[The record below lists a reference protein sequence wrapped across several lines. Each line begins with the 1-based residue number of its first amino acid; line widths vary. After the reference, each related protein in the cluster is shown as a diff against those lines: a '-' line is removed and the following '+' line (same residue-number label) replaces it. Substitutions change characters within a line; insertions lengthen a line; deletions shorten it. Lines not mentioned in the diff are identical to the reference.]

1 MFVWNER
8 WKWFFVDRKKDG
20 NGREG
25 VGDKK
30 WQRIEN
36 RWEMKY
42 IRTPGA
48 RSRGYDLSWHT
59 VVPHWARGSKWGG
72 ERAARQ
78 TGEEEGKQESLR
90 KTKEGRGARQTQNFS
105 WEKPPYIQQKYHPT
119 QILCSSIRARAAPP
133 WGVDTKFADVH
144 TTGSGTKGTLT
155 SSAAKKLKGPDQQ
168 AWFHTDRPLEPPP
181 PTSHWEQDQI
191 TSVYSYLTPN
201 TQPVKELLLPS
212 LGIYVI
218 LLVDATF
225 F

>member
-1 MFVWNER
+1 MQNAILSHPFRFLCSPLLFFQTNRNSVNMFVWNER

-72 ERAARQ
+72 ERATRQ

-90 KTKEGRGARQTQNFS
+90 KTKEGRGPRQTRNFS
-105 WEKPPYIQQKYHPT
+105 WEKPLYNYQKYHPT
-119 QILCSSIRARAAPP
+119 QILFIYS
-133 WGVDTKFADVH
+133 TK
-144 TTGSGTKGTLT
+144 
-155 SSAAKKLKGPDQQ
+155 
-168 AWFHTDRPLEPPP
+168 
-181 PTSHWEQDQI
+181 
-191 TSVYSYLTPN
+191 
-201 TQPVKELLLPS
+201 LLLPR

-218 LLVDATF
+218 L
-225 F
+225 

>member
-90 KTKEGRGARQTQNFS
+90 KTKEGRGPRQTQNFS
-105 WEKPPYIQQKYHPT
+105 WEKPLYIQQKYHPT
-119 QILCSSIRARAAPP
+119 QILCLSIRVRAAPP

-155 SSAAKKLKGPDQQ
+155 SSAAKKLKGLKGLSGSIQ
-168 AWFHTDRPLEPPP
+168 TD
-181 PTSHWEQDQI
+181 H
-191 TSVYSYLTPN
+191 
-201 TQPVKELLLPS
+201 
-212 LGIYVI
+212 
-218 LLVDATF
+218 
-225 F
+225 